1 MIKIELV
8 ITIHE
13 LLIEKYGGIH
23 GIRDIKSLESAIA
36 RPFMTFEKENLY
48 PTPILQATSLIESLI
63 SNHPFLDGN
72 KRIGYVMMRF
82 FLMQNKID
90 LKATQSE
97 KYDFVINIASGQ
109 LNFDQIKAWISDKT
123 VNI

>member
-48 PTPILQATSLIESLI
+48 PTPILQATALIESLI

>member
-1 MIKIELV
+1 MIKKELV

-23 GIRDIKSLESAIA
+23 GIRDVKSLESAIA

-48 PTPILQATSLIESLI
+48 PTPILQAAALIESLI
-63 SNHPFLDGN
+63 NNHPFLEGN

-82 FLMQNKID
+82 FLMQNRID

-97 KYDFVINIASGQ
+97 KYDFVINIANGQ
-109 LNFDQIKAWISDKT
+109 LNFDQINAWISDKA

>member
-1 MIKIELV
+1 MIKKELV

-23 GIRDIKSLESAIA
+23 GIRDVKSLESAIA

-48 PTPILQATSLIESLI
+48 PTPILQASALIESLI
-63 SNHPFLDGN
+63 NNHPFLDGN

-82 FLMQNKID
+82 FLMQNRID
-90 LKATQSE
+90 LKAT
-97 KYDFVINIASGQ
+97 
-109 LNFDQIKAWISDKT
+109 
-123 VNI
+123 

>member
-48 PTPILQATSLIESLI
+48 PTPIIQATALIESLI

>member
-48 PTPILQATSLIESLI
+48 PTPILQATALIESLI

-97 KYDFVINIASGQ
+97 KYDFVMKIASGQ

>member
-13 LLIEKYGGIH
+13 LLIEKHGGIH

-48 PTPILQATSLIESLI
+48 PTPILQATALIESLI
-63 SNHPFLDGN
+63 TNHPFVDGN
-72 KRIGYVMMRF
+72 KRIGYVMTRL

-97 KYDFVINIASGQ
+97 KYEFVINIASGQ
-109 LNFDQIKAWISDKT
+109 LNFDQIRTWISDKT
-123 VNI
+123 INL

>member
-8 ITIHE
+8 ITIHD

-48 PTPILQATSLIESLI
+48 PTPILQATALVESLI

-82 FLMQNKID
+82 FLMQNKLD

-109 LNFDQIKAWISDKT
+109 LNFDQIKTWISDKT

>member
-13 LLIEKYGGIH
+13 LLIEKYGGTH
-23 GIRDIKSLESAIA
+23 GIRDIKALESAIT
-36 RPFMTFEKENLY
+36 RPFMTFDKENLY
-48 PTPILQATSLIESLI
+48 PTPILQATALIESLI
-63 SNHPFLDGN
+63 SNHPFVDGN
-72 KRIGYVMMRF
+72 KRIGHVMMRL

-90 LKATQSE
+90 IKATQSE
-97 KYDFVINIASGQ
+97 KYEFVMNIANGQ
-109 LNFDQIKAWISDKT
+109 LNFDQIKAWISDKA

>member
-8 ITIHE
+8 INIHE
-13 LLIEKYGGIH
+13 LLIEKFGGIH
-23 GIRDIKSLESAIA
+23 GIRDINALESAIA

-48 PTPILQATSLIESLI
+48 PTPILQATALIESLI

-109 LNFDQIKAWISDKT
+109 LTFDQIKAWITDKT
-123 VNI
+123 VSI

>member
-1 MIKIELV
+1 MIKKELV

-23 GIRDIKSLESAIA
+23 GIRDVKSLESAIA

-48 PTPILQATSLIESLI
+48 PTPVLQATALIESLI
-63 SNHPFLDGN
+63 RNHPFIDGN

-82 FLMQNKID
+82 FLMQNRID

-97 KYDFVINIASGQ
+97 KYDFVINIANGQ
-109 LNFDQIKAWISDKT
+109 LNFDQIKTWISNKT
-123 VNI
+123 EKV

>member
-1 MIKIELV
+1 MIKKELV

-23 GIRDIKSLESAIA
+23 GIRDVKSLESAIA

-48 PTPILQATSLIESLI
+48 PTPILQAAALIESLI
-63 SNHPFLDGN
+63 NNHPFLDGN

-82 FLMQNKID
+82 FLMQNRID

-97 KYDFVINIASGQ
+97 KYDFVINIANGQ
-109 LNFDQIKAWISDKT
+109 LNFDQINAWISDKA

>member
-8 ITIHE
+8 IAIHE
-13 LLIEKYGGIH
+13 LLIEKYGGIN

-48 PTPILQATSLIESLI
+48 PTPILQATALIESLI

-72 KRIGYVMMRF
+72 KRIGYVMMRL

-97 KYDFVINIASGQ
+97 KYDFVINIANGQ
-109 LNFDQIKAWISDKT
+109 LNFDQIKSWISDKT
-123 VNI
+123 VNL